1 MATYA
6 VTYRY
11 VDDAARLDEVRPEH
25 RAFLREQYEAGR
37 LLLSG
42 PLADGDPGALL
53 IVRGD
58 DVQDAQGV
66 LADDPF
72 RREGLIAEA
81 TMRTWNVVIGEFARR
96 S

>member
-11 VDDAARLDEVRPEH
+11 VDDAARLD
-25 RAFLREQYEAGR
+25 EAGR

>member
-1 MATYA
+1 MAIYA

-11 VDDAARLDEVRPEH
+11 TDDTAGIDQHRPEH
-25 RAFLREQYEAGR
+25 RAFLRGRYEEGR

-42 PLADGDPGALL
+42 PLTDGEPGALL

-58 DVQDAQGV
+58 DVQDAQSV

-81 TMRTWNVVIGEFARR
+81 TIRGWNVVIGEFAPQ

>member
-1 MATYA
+1 MPTYA

-11 VDDAARLDEVRPEH
+11 VDDAAKLDQYRAEH

-42 PLADGDPGALL
+42 PLTDGDAAALL

-58 DVQDAQGV
+58 DRQDAQSV

-81 TMRTWNVVIGEFARR
+81 TTRGWNVVIGEFAALG
-96 S
+96 

>member
-42 PLADGDPGALL
+42 PLADGDPGAL
-53 IVRGD
+53 
-58 DVQDAQGV
+58 
-66 LADDPF
+66 ADDPF

>member
-11 VDDAARLDEVRPEH
+11 ADDVAGLDQHRPEH

-37 LLLSG
+37 VLLSG
-42 PLADGDPGALL
+42 PLADGDPSALI
-53 IVRGD
+53 IVRAD
-58 DVQDAQGV
+58 DMQDAQGV
-66 LADDPF
+66 LAEDPF

-81 TMRTWNVVIGEFARR
+81 TIRGWNVVIGEFATLR
-96 S
+96 

>member
-11 VDDAARLDEVRPEH
+11 VDDAETLDQHRPAH
-25 RAFLREQYEAGR
+25 RSFLRGQHEAGL

-53 IVRGD
+53 IVRAD
-58 DVQDAQGV
+58 DIEGAKAV

-72 RREGLIAEA
+72 RREGLIAE
-81 TMRTWNVVIGEFARR
+81 TTVRTWNVVIGEFAIPR
-96 S
+96 